1 MADRARAEKM
11 ARDLFGVVSRGE
23 VKIKIGRKWP
33 LADAAEAHI
42 ALEKR
47 ETTGSLILVP

>member
-1 MADRARAEKM
+1 MAH
-11 ARDLFGVVSRGE
+11 DLFPRVERGD
-23 VKIKIGRKWP
+23 VKIRIGGKWP
-33 LADAAEAHI
+33 LAEAADAHI

>member
-1 MADRARAEKM
+1 MT
-11 ARDLFGVVSRGE
+11 RDLFRVVSRGE
-23 VKIKIGRKWP
+23 VKIRIGQRWP
-33 LADAAEAHI
+33 LAEAPQAHM